1 MPRREPSASAQID
14 DPERRP
20 EIIGVVRQLVAELR
34 GRRAGTVDVSPRSRL
49 DRDLGIDSLGR
60 TELILRIERALRV
73 RLPSSAVAEVETIGD
88 LLAAIEN
95 LPQRRTSA
103 LPAMPAPASLPPV
116 SAPVEALTLTEMLD
130 WHVARHPGRLHV
142 TLLEDEST
150 IVGTMTYAQ
159 LAQAARGVAA
169 GLVAREVAP
178 GDRVSLMLPT
188 SLDFFV
194 AFFGVLYAGAIPVP
208 IYPPAR
214 PSQLGEHMQR
224 QAGIL
229 RNAGAALLLTVP
241 EAIRLGSRREH
252 KKR

>member
-116 SAPVEALTLTEMLD
+116 SAPVEALTLREELTMWPRRILTPLLIPHLRGRHRLPHPLHRPRLRIRIQID
-130 WHVARHPGRLHV
+130 HVSPSLPAV
-142 TLLEDEST
+142 W
-150 IVGTMTYAQ
+150 M
-159 LAQAARGVAA
+159 QAAVLGPRKQQPASRLRGV
-169 GLVAREVAP
+169 
-178 GDRVSLMLPT
+178 D
-188 SLDFFV
+188 
-194 AFFGVLYAGAIPVP
+194 
-208 IYPPAR
+208 
-214 PSQLGEHMQR
+214 HM
-224 QAGIL
+224 
-229 RNAGAALLLTVP
+229 
-241 EAIRLGSRREH
+241 
-252 KKR
+252 